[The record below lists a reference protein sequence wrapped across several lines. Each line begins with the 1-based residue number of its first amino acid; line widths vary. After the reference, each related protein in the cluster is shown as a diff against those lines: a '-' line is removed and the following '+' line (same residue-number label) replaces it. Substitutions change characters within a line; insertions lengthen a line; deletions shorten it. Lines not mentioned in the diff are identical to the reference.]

1 MTVTA
6 KAERAAQEL
15 LDRHRITEPPT
26 PVTDLAA
33 AEGILLIQEPFQDDG
48 ISGVLLR
55 EPNRTM
61 IIVNAANAPVRRRF
75 TIAHEIGHFKLHRG
89 TVYLD
94 GRARVNFRD
103 GLSSM
108 ATDQEE
114 IDANAFAAALLMAA
128 AWVRSAFEA
137 VVRNTTIN
145 SEDELAEVLAV
156 RFGVSRQ
163 AMLFRLIN
171 LGLVASP

>member
-1 MTVTA
+1 MTLTA

-15 LDRHRITEPPT
+15 LDRHGVTEPPT
-26 PVTDLAA
+26 PVTELAA
-33 AEGILLIQEPFQDDG
+33 AEGILVIREPFQDDG
-48 ISGVLLR
+48 VSGVLLR
-55 EPNRTM
+55 EPDRTM
-61 IIVNAANAPVRRRF
+61 IIVNAANAPVRQRF
-75 TIAHEIGHFKLHRG
+75 TIAHEIGHFALHRG

-94 GRARVNFRD
+94 GRARVDFRD

-128 AWVRSAFEA
+128 GWVRSAFET

-145 SEDELAEVLAV
+145 SEDELAEVLAA

>member
-1 MTVTA
+1 M
-6 KAERAAQEL
+6 
-15 LDRHRITEPPT
+15 
-26 PVTDLAA
+26 
-33 AEGILLIQEPFQDDG
+33 G
-48 ISGVLLR
+48 
-55 EPNRTM
+55 
-61 IIVNAANAPVRRRF
+61 APSN
-75 TIAHEIGHFKLHRG
+75 
-89 TVYLD
+89 LD

-114 IDANAFAAALLMAA
+114 IDANAFAAALLMGAG
-128 AWVRSAFEA
+128 WVRSAFET
-137 VVRNTTIN
+137 VVRNATIN
-145 SEDELAEVLAV
+145 SEDELAEVLAA

>member
-1 MTVTA
+1 
-6 KAERAAQEL
+6 
-15 LDRHRITEPPT
+15 
-26 PVTDLAA
+26 
-33 AEGILLIQEPFQDDG
+33 
-48 ISGVLLR
+48 
-55 EPNRTM
+55 M
-61 IIVNAANAPVRRRF
+61 IIVNAANAPVRQRF
-75 TIAHEIGHFKLHRG
+75 TIAHEIGQFALHRG

-114 IDANAFAAALLMAA
+114 IDANAFAATLLMAA
-128 AWVRSAFEA
+128 GWVRAAFET

-145 SEDELAEVLAV
+145 SEDELAEVLAA

-163 AMLFRLIN
+163 AMHFRLIN
-171 LGLVASP
+171 LGLVAAP

>member
-1 MTVTA
+1 MTLTA

-15 LDRHRITEPPT
+15 LDRHGVTEPPT
-26 PVTDLAA
+26 PVTELAA
-33 AEGILLIQEPFQDDG
+33 AEGILVIREPFQDDG
-48 ISGVLLR
+48 VSGVLLR
-55 EPNRTM
+55 EPDRTM
-61 IIVNAANAPVRRRF
+61 IIVNAANAPVRQRF
-75 TIAHEIGHFKLHRG
+75 TIAHEIGHSALHRG

-94 GRARVNFRD
+94 GRARVDFRD

-128 AWVRSAFEA
+128 GWVRSAFET

-145 SEDELAEVLAV
+145 SEDELAEVLAA

-163 AMLFRLIN
+163 AMHFRLIN
-171 LGLVASP
+171 LGLIAAP

>member
-1 MTVTA
+1 
-6 KAERAAQEL
+6 
-15 LDRHRITEPPT
+15 
-26 PVTDLAA
+26 
-33 AEGILLIQEPFQDDG
+33 
-48 ISGVLLR
+48 
-55 EPNRTM
+55 
-61 IIVNAANAPVRRRF
+61 
-75 TIAHEIGHFKLHRG
+75 
-89 TVYLD
+89 
-94 GRARVNFRD
+94 
-103 GLSSM
+103 M

-128 AWVRSAFEA
+128 GWVRAAFET

-145 SEDELAEVLAV
+145 SEDELAEVLNLAA